1 MASAFFTTIYVV
13 TVKRNNGSGSRCW
26 YWDRDEAENMYES
39 AVDEI
44 GGEATVTLYSTDV
57 QQTINDYLDEA
68 VEAAGSGNSTL
79 QELRSNRAAD
89 AEPELEWDGPRVNGT
104 DLIYMEVAY
113 GGDYWGYDIIKTNE
127 STWGLRVDGYADDPS
142 SEVGTVAVIGDLL
155 PMYVARGSKGDQIG
169 MFSTLEDGF
178 KAVIKRSHGKA

>member
-1 MASAFFTTIYVV
+1 MPTLPTIYIV
-13 TVKRNNGSGSRCW
+13 TVEKLDQMLQSRMW
-26 YWDRDEAENMYES
+26 YSDHYEAMTIYERIIDRYLDDRI
-39 AVDEI
+39 V
-44 GGEATVTLYSTDV
+44 TVYSVEVED
-57 QQTINDYLDEA
+57 TINELVDDLMKNRHSSVSKTPLE
-68 VEAAGSGNSTL
+68 
-79 QELRSNRAAD
+79 ELRSNRKA

-113 GGDYWGYDIIKTNE
+113 GGDYWGYDILKTNE

-142 SEVGTVAVIGDLL
+142 TEVGTVAAIGDLL
-155 PMYVARGSKGDQIG
+155 PMYVARGTKGDQIG